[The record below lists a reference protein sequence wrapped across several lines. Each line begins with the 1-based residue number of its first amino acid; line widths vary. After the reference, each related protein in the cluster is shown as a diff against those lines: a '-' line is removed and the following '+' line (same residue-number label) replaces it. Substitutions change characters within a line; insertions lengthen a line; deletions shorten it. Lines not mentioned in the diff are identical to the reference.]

1 MLRHVW
7 GRLSDIA
14 LKRVNGENTKEYATE
29 SDFLQEAKEDHPD
42 SGRLYFLS
50 SSLQRFVH

>member
-14 LKRVNGENTKEYATE
+14 LKRVNGENTKEYAPG
-29 SDFLQEAKEDHPD
+29 SDFLQEAKEDRPD

-50 SSLQRFVH
+50 SSLKRFVD